1 MKAETADQPVL
12 ESIQRLTADERRLS
26 EQEMPTD
33 TDHARLSEINV
44 ELDQCWDL
52 LRQRQALHDAAV
64 NPNQAQSAAAEDR
77 RKLRRMI

>member
-33 TDHARLSEINV
+33 TDHARLSEIHV
-44 ELDQCWDL
+44 ELDQCWEL
-52 LRQRQALHDAAV
+52 LRRRQALRDAGA
-64 NPNQAQSAAAEDR
+64 NPNEAHRAVAEDR
-77 RKLRRMI
+77 RELRRMI